1 MKDLEIENEIL
12 KKLQERGKQLIK
24 IDKYYPSSQICSCY
38 GYTNPLL
45 KDNNIRKWVCHSCGS
60 VHNRDTNS
68 AINTKNEV
76 IRILGIA

>member
-38 GYTNPLL
+38 GYTNPLH
-45 KDNNIRKWVCHSCGS
+45 KDDSIRKWVCRSCGS

-68 AINTKNEV
+68 AINIKNEV